1 MAKLRVR
8 ARAVDMLGRQ
18 QIAGIPTAI
27 HELFKN
33 AHDAYA
39 EHVEVDYFRGDGAFV
54 LRDDGYGMTRD
65 EFESK
70 WLTIGTESKV
80 NANIQPLPD
89 FIYGQTEPRPV
100 LGEKGIG
107 RLSIATI
114 GPQVLVLTRAI
125 RKDGLHDL
133 VVCFINWG
141 LFEIPGI
148 DIDQIEIPIETVPNG
163 DLPDGAFVRS
173 LVERVENNVREL
185 ATQIAPEAYE
195 RLLKQLAAF
204 DIDPSA
210 VEGTLG
216 LPSLS
221 GNGYGT
227 HFYILP
233 TDQML
238 ESDID
243 EAKEDIASPL
253 QKMLLGFS
261 NTMLPGSG
269 KPSILARFRD
279 HRQDGNINELIGE
292 KEFFTPEQFE
302 NADHHF
308 IGTFNE
314 YGQFNGSLS
323 IYRQPPINYQVAW
336 PEAHGVKTECGPF
349 QIRVAYVQGM
359 PNETRLP
366 LQDWSEIITKLNAIG
381 GLYIYKDGIRVLP
394 YGNAD
399 HDFLHIEARRTKAAK
414 DWFFSYRR
422 MFGAVEINQANN
434 PNLIEKAGREG
445 FRTNKAYRQLRDM
458 LENLFMQMAKD
469 FFRVGSTYGAE
480 YQAIKDQIK
489 RDAELLE
496 NREKRNR
503 LRKKAFSESLD
514 NFFRQIEAGK
524 PKESAATILEN
535 ARERAS
541 VISEINDPEQAARE
555 LLILES
561 DLRKQVSKLRTEY
574 QINKLR
580 GIGLNKKQV
589 SDWDAY
595 LKNITKIEEEVFDPL
610 ERDIERLINELAASS
625 AAALDRRRR
634 ISQALDDVS
643 SSRKKEV
650 SALTR
655 KTKAEADDLAAKV
668 MQEAQK
674 RLVAVDSTITSIY
687 AEFAQSETSS
697 LNDEQLVA
705 LQKSFLDRIADTAK
719 IESEALESILHQ
731 LHSTAESIS
740 NNESFEDETAAL
752 ESALQGKIEEL
763 ETYSDLAQVGTAVG
777 IVHHELHGVIKGV
790 RENFNKFRPWAK
802 TNEPLNEIYV
812 GLKTSFD
819 HLDNYLKL
827 FTPLSR
833 RMNRERTEISGEH
846 IWKYLIDIFDSRL
859 IRHNVTLH
867 VTEPFKSK
875 VVKGFP
881 STLYPTFVNLVD
893 NAIYWLSSQKEGAR
907 DIILDADSEG
917 FTIVNSGPGIPL
929 RDEERIFEFG
939 ISSKPGGRGM
949 GLYISRE
956 TLRREGY
963 DLVLVNP
970 GENNHPLFRI
980 LLSCDESA
988 NLEDSK

>member
-54 LRDDGYGMTRD
+54 LRDDGYGMTRE

-133 VVCFINWG
+133 VVCFINWA
-141 LFEIPGI
+141 LFETPGI
-148 DIDQIEIPIETVPNG
+148 DIDQIEIPIETLPNG
-163 DLPDGAFVRS
+163 RLPDGDFVLR
-173 LVERVENNVREL
+173 LVKRVEKNIKEL
-185 ATQIAPEAYE
+185 ATQIAPEVYE
-195 RLLKQLAAF
+195 RLMKQLAAF

-210 VEGTLG
+210 VEDTLG
-216 LPSLS
+216 LPSLK

-243 EAKEDIASPL
+243 EAKEDIASPF

-261 NTMLPGSG
+261 NTMLPGSVA
-269 KPSILARFRD
+269 PAILARFRD

-292 KEFFTPEQFE
+292 NEFFTPEEFE

-314 YGQFNGSLS
+314 YGQFNGTLS
-323 IYRQPPINYQVAW
+323 YYRQPPINYQVAW
-336 PEAHGVKTECGPF
+336 PEAHGIKTECGPF
-349 QIRVAYVQGM
+349 NIRVAYVQGLA
-359 PNETRLP
+359 NESKLP
-366 LQDWSEIITKLNAIG
+366 PEDWAHIISKLNLIG
-381 GLYIYKDGIRVLP
+381 GLYIYKDGIRILP
-394 YGNAD
+394 YGNSD
-399 HDFLHIEARRTKAAK
+399 YDFLNIELRRAKAAK
-414 DWFFSYRR
+414 DWFFAYRR
-422 MFGAVEINQANN
+422 MFGVVEINHNDN

-445 FRTNKAYRQLRDM
+445 FRTNKAYKQMRDM
-458 LENLFMQMAKD
+458 LENFLMQLAKD
-469 FFRVGSTYGAE
+469 YFRKDSVHGDE
-480 YQAIKDQIK
+480 YWAIKTQIK
-489 RDAELLE
+489 KDAELI
-496 NREKRNR
+496 EKREQRNKSK
-503 LRKKAFSESLD
+503 KKAFSEALD
-514 NFFRQIEAGK
+514 NFFRRLENGM
-524 PKESAATILEN
+524 PSAASASILEK
-535 ARERAS
+535 AQQRAS
-541 VISEINDPEQAARE
+541 AISEISDPEYAGRE
-555 LLILES
+555 LLVLES
-561 DLRKQVSKLRTEY
+561 NLRREISKLRDEY
-574 QINKLR
+574 LLKKPR
-580 GIGLNKKQV
+580 GIGLTKKQV
-589 SDWDAY
+589 GDWEAY
-595 LKNITKIEEEVFDPL
+595 QKNVLKIEEEVFIPL
-610 ERDIERLINELAASS
+610 ESEIEDIISGLATSS

-655 KTKAEADDLAAKV
+655 KTKAEADDLASKV

-674 RLVAVDSTITSIY
+674 RLVIVDSTITAIY

-697 LNDEQLVA
+697 LSDEQLVA

-719 IESEALESILHQ
+719 AESEELESILHQ
-731 LHSTAESIS
+731 LHSTAEAIS

-802 TNEPLNEIYV
+802 VNEPLNEIYV

-833 RMNRERTEISGEH
+833 RMNRERSEISGEH

-859 IRHNVTLH
+859 NRHKVTLH
-867 VTEPFKSK
+867 VTETFKSK
-875 VVKGFP
+875 VVEGFP

-893 NAIYWLSSQKEGAR
+893 NAIYWLSSQKEGVR
-907 DIILDADSEG
+907 NILIDADADG
-917 FTIVNSGPGIPL
+917 FTVMNTGPGIPL
-929 RDEERIFEFG
+929 RDADRIFEFG

-963 DLVLVNP
+963 DLVLANP
-970 GENNHPLFRI
+970 GENEHPIFRI
-980 LLSCDESA
+980 LLNCDE
-988 NLEDSK
+988 NTDLEDRK

>member
-39 EHVEVDYFRGDGAFV
+39 RHVEVDYFRGDGAFV
-54 LRDDGYGMTRD
+54 LRDDGYGMTRE
-65 EFESK
+65 EFETK

-80 NANIQPLPD
+80 NANELPLPD
-89 FIYGQTEPRPV
+89 FIQAHAERRPV

-125 RKDGLHDL
+125 RKNGLHDL

-148 DIDQIEIPIETVPNG
+148 DIDQIEIPIETLSNG
-163 DLPDGAFVRS
+163 ELPDGTFVRR
-173 LVERVENNVREL
+173 LVERVKSNVQEL
-185 ATQIAPEAYE
+185 ASQIKPNIVT
-195 RLLKQLAAF
+195 RLLDQLSAF
-204 DIDPSA
+204 NIDPAA
-210 VEGTLG
+210 VESSLG
-216 LPSLS
+216 LPTLR
-221 GNGYGT
+221 GNGFGT

-233 TDQML
+233 TDPML

-243 EAKEDIASPL
+243 EAREDIATPL

-261 NTMLPGSG
+261 NTMLPGS
-269 KPSILARFRD
+269 PNPAILARFRD
-279 HRQDGNINELIGE
+279 HRQDGNVNELIGE
-292 KEFFTPEQFE
+292 NEFFTPDEFA

-314 YGQFNGSLS
+314 YGQFNGTLS
-323 IYRQPPINYQVAW
+323 YYRQPDISCQVSW
-336 PEAHGVKTECGPF
+336 PDAHGVITECGPF
-349 QIRVAYVQGM
+349 QIRVAYVQGLA
-359 PNETRLP
+359 NESKLP
-366 LQDWSEIITKLNAIG
+366 PEDWAHIIAKLNLIG
-381 GLYIYKDGIRVLP
+381 GLYIYKDGIRILP
-394 YGNAD
+394 YGNSD
-399 HDFLHIEARRTKAAK
+399 YDFLNIELRRAKAAK

-422 MFGAVEINQANN
+422 MFGVVEITNKNN

-445 FRTNKAYRQLRDM
+445 FRTNKAYKQMKDI
-458 LENLFMQMAKD
+458 LENFFKQLAKD
-469 FFRVGSTYGAE
+469 YFRKDSVYGDE

-489 RDAELLE
+489 KDAELLE
-496 NREKRNR
+496 KRKAKTR
-503 LRKKAFSESLD
+503 VRKQFFSSTLD
-514 NFFRQIEAGK
+514 AFFRKLEEGK
-524 PKESAATILEN
+524 PSEAAAIILESAQQ
-535 ARERAS
+535 RAS
-541 VISEINDPEQAARE
+541 AIADITEPEKAARE
-555 LLILES
+555 LLRLES
-561 DLRKQVSKLRTEY
+561 DLRKEIGKLRNEY
-574 QINKLR
+574 QISKLR
-580 GIGLNKKQV
+580 GIGLSKRQI

-595 LKNITKIEEEVFDPL
+595 QKNIVKIEEEVFVPL
-610 ERDIERLINELAASS
+610 ENAVEEIIDGLATTS
-625 AAALDRRRR
+625 AAALNRRRR

-643 SSRKKEV
+643 TSRKREI

-655 KTKAEADDLAAKV
+655 KTKAEAGELSTKV

-674 RLVAVDSTITSIY
+674 RLVSIDSTITAIY
-687 AEFAQSETSS
+687 TEFAEAETSNLS
-697 LNDEQLVA
+697 DEQLTI
-705 LQKSFLDRIADTAK
+705 LQKRFLDRISDTAK
-719 IESEALESILHQ
+719 VESEALESILHQ
-731 LHSTAESIS
+731 LHSMAEAIS

-763 ETYSDLAQVGTAVG
+763 EVYSDLAQVGTAVG
-777 IVHHELHGVIKGV
+777 IVHHELHGVINGV
-790 RENFNKFRPWAK
+790 RENFQKFRPWAK
-802 TNEPLNEIYV
+802 ANEPLNEIYV

-833 RMNRERTEISGEH
+833 RLNRERSEISGEH

-859 IRHNVTLH
+859 IRHNVTLL
-867 VTEPFKSK
+867 VTEQFKGK
-875 VVKGFP
+875 VVDGFA
-881 STLYPTFVNLVD
+881 STLFPTFVNLVD
-893 NAIYWLSSQKEGAR
+893 NAIYWLTSRKEGPR
-907 DIILDADSEG
+907 NIVLDADQEG
-917 FTIVNSGPGIPL
+917 YLVKNSGPGISM
-929 RDEERIFEFG
+929 RDADRIFEFG

-970 GENNHPLFRI
+970 GENNHPIFHII
-980 LLSCDESA
+980 LKSA
-988 NLEDSK
+988 ENADAEGGE

>member
-54 LRDDGYGMTRD
+54 LRDDGYGMTRE
-65 EFESK
+65 EFENN

-80 NANIQPLPD
+80 NANALPLPT
-89 FIYGQTEPRPV
+89 FLGTTERRPV

-114 GPQVLVLTRAI
+114 GPQVLVLTRAL
-125 RKDGLHDL
+125 RQDGLHDL

-141 LFEIPGI
+141 LFEVPGI
-148 DIDQIEIPIETVPNG
+148 DIDQIDIPIETLSNG
-163 DLPDGAFVRS
+163 ELPDEAFVRR
-173 LVERVENNVREL
+173 LVARVEHNVREL
-185 ATQIAPEAYE
+185 STRIEPDVLT
-195 RLLKQLAAF
+195 RLLEQLSAF
-204 DIDPSA
+204 NIDPAA
-210 VEGTLG
+210 VQDSLGNPTLK
-216 LPSLS
+216 

-233 TDQML
+233 VDPML

-243 EAKEDIASPL
+243 EDREDYATPL
-253 QKMLLGFS
+253 KKMLLGFS
-261 NTMLPGSG
+261 NTMLPGR
-269 KPSILARFRD
+269 PDPAILARFRD
-279 HRQDGNINELIGE
+279 HRQDGNVIELIGE
-292 KEFFTPEQFE
+292 KEFFTPDQFK

-314 YGQFNGSLS
+314 YGQFNGTLS
-323 IYRQPPINYQVAW
+323 YYRQPEISFQVSW
-336 PEAHGVKTECGPF
+336 PDAHGVKTECGPF
-349 QIRVAYVQGM
+349 QIRVAYIQGLA
-359 PNETRLP
+359 NESKLP
-366 LQDWSEIITKLNAIG
+366 PEDWAYIIAKLNKIG
-381 GLYIYKDGIRVLP
+381 GLYIYKDGIRILP

-399 HDFLHIEARRTKAAK
+399 YDFLHIEDRRTRAAK

-422 MFGAVEINQANN
+422 MFGAVEISHKDNHK
-434 PNLIEKAGREG
+434 LIEKAGREG
-445 FRTNKAYRQLRDM
+445 FRTNKAYKQMKDILANFFKQL
-458 LENLFMQMAKD
+458 AKD
-469 FFRVGSTYGAE
+469 FFRKDSVYGDE
-480 YQAIKDQIK
+480 YQAIKDQIRK
-489 RDAELLE
+489 DAELLE
-496 NREKRNR
+496 KRKTKNR
-503 LRKKAFSESLD
+503 LRKQIFSATLD
-514 NFFRQIEAGK
+514 DFFRKLEEGK
-524 PKESAATILEN
+524 PSEAATIIIEN
-535 ARERAS
+535 AQRRAS
-541 VISEINDPEQAARE
+541 VIADIKEPEQAARE
-555 LLILES
+555 LLRLEA
-561 DLRKQVSKLRTEY
+561 DLRKEIGKLRNEY
-574 QINKLR
+574 QISKLR
-580 GIGLNKKQV
+580 GIGLTKKQM
-589 SDWDAY
+589 SDWEAY
-595 LKNITKIEEEVFDPL
+595 QKNIAKIDEEVFVPV
-610 ERDIERLINELAASS
+610 ENAVEEIINGLATTS
-625 AAALDRRRR
+625 AAALNRRRR

-643 SSRKKEV
+643 TSRKREI

-655 KTKAEADDLAAKV
+655 KTKAEAEELATTV

-674 RLVAVDSTITSIY
+674 RLVSIDSTITLIY
-687 AEFAQSETSS
+687 SEFAEAETSNLS
-697 LNDEQLVA
+697 DEQLTT
-705 LQKSFLDRIADTAK
+705 LQKRFLDRISDSAK
-719 IESEALESILHQ
+719 AESEALESILHQ
-731 LHSTAESIS
+731 LHSMAEAIS

-763 ETYSDLAQVGTAVG
+763 EVYSDLAQVGTAVG
-777 IVHHELHGVIKGV
+777 IVHHELHGVIKGI

-802 TNEPLNEIYV
+802 VNKPLNEIYV

-833 RMNRERTEISGEH
+833 RLNRERSEISGEH

-859 IRHNVTLH
+859 LRHKVKLLA
-867 VTEPFKSK
+867 TEDFKGK

-893 NAIYWLSSQKEGAR
+893 NAIYWLTSRKEGLR
-907 DIILDADSEG
+907 NIVLDAVPEG
-917 FTIVNSGPGIPL
+917 FLVVNSGPGIPL
-929 RDEERIFEFG
+929 RDADRIFEFG

-963 DLVLVNP
+963 DLVLTNP
-970 GENNHPLFRI
+970 GENNQPAFQII
-980 LLSCDESA
+980 LKSA
-988 NLEDSK
+988 KNSDAERSE

>member
-39 EHVEVDYFRGDGAFV
+39 EQVEVDYFRGDGAFV
-54 LRDDGYGMTRD
+54 LRDDGYGMTRE

-80 NANIQPLPD
+80 NANELPLPD
-89 FIYGQTEPRPV
+89 FIQAHAKRRPV

-141 LFEIPGI
+141 LFETPGI

-163 DLPDGAFVRS
+163 GLPDGDFVRN
-173 LVERVENNVREL
+173 LVNRVENNVRDL
-185 ATQIAPEAYE
+185 ATQIAPDAYE
-195 RLLKQLAAF
+195 RLMKQLAAF

-210 VEGTLG
+210 VEGVLG
-216 LPSLS
+216 VPSLK

-243 EAKEDIASPL
+243 DAREDIASPL

-261 NTMLPGSG
+261 DTMLPGRS
-269 KPSILARFRD
+269 KPAILARFRD

-292 KEFFTPEQFE
+292 KEFFTPEEFE

-323 IYRQPPINYQVAW
+323 IYRQPPITYQVAW

-349 QIRVAYVQGM
+349 QIRVAYVQGL
-359 PNETRLP
+359 PSESRLP
-366 LQDWSEIITKLNAIG
+366 PEDWSEIIAKLNAIG
-381 GLYIYKDGIRVLP
+381 GLYIYKDGIRILP

-399 HDFLHIEARRTKAAK
+399 HDFLHIEARRTRAAK

-422 MFGAVEINQANN
+422 MFGAVEIDHVKN

-445 FRTNKAYRQLRDM
+445 FRANKAYRQLRDM

-469 FFRVGSTYGAE
+469 FFRKDSTYGAE
-480 YQAIKDQIK
+480 YQAIKDQIR

-503 LRKKAFSESLD
+503 LRKKAFSDALD
-514 NFFRQIEAGK
+514 NFFLQLEGGK
-524 PKESAATILEN
+524 PSESAASILEQ
-535 ARERAS
+535 ARERTSA
-541 VISEINDPEQAARE
+541 ISEINDPEQAART
-555 LLILES
+555 LLLLES
-561 DLRKQVSKLRTEY
+561 DLRKQVIGLRKDY
-574 QINKLR
+574 KIYKLR

-589 SDWDAY
+589 GDWDAY
-595 LKNITKIEEEVFDPL
+595 LKNLAKIEEEVFVPL
-610 ERDIERLINELAASS
+610 EGEIEKLINKIAASS
-625 AAALDRRRR
+625 AAVLDRRRR
-634 ISQALDDVS
+634 ISQALNDVS
-643 SSRKKEV
+643 ITRKKEV

-655 KTKAEADDLAAKV
+655 KTKVEADELASKV

-674 RLVAVDSTITSIY
+674 RLVTVDSTITAIY
-687 AEFAQSETSS
+687 AEFAQSETSNLS
-697 LNDEQLVA
+697 DEQLVA

-719 IESEALESILHQ
+719 TESEALESILHQ
-731 LHSTAESIS
+731 LHSTTEAIIS
-740 NNESFEDETAAL
+740 NESFEDETAAL
-752 ESALQGKIEEL
+752 ESTLQGKIEEL

-790 RENFNKFRPWAK
+790 RENFIKFRPWAK
-802 TNEPLNEIYV
+802 ANEPLNEIYV

-859 IRHNVTLH
+859 IRHKVTLH
-867 VTEPFKSK
+867 VTESFKSK
-875 VVKGFP
+875 VVEGFP

-893 NAIYWLSSQKEGAR
+893 NAIYWLSSQKEGVR
-907 DIILDADSEG
+907 DIFFDADADG
-917 FTIVNSGPGIPL
+917 FTVMNTGPGIPL
-929 RDEERIFEFG
+929 READRIFEFG

-963 DLVLVNP
+963 DLVLANP
-970 GENNHPLFRI
+970 GENEHPIFRI
-980 LLSCDESA
+980 LLNCDENA
-988 NLEDSK
+988 DLEDIK